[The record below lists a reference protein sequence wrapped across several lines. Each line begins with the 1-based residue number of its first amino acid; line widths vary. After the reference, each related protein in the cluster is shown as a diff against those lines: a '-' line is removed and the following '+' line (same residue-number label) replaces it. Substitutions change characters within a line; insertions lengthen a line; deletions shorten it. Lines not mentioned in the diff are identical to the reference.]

1 MAQRKT
7 KAQKASTRR
16 YKERIARQDKRE
28 PLRPIDVW
36 ALQVTEAYEA
46 LIRQG
51 MKPTDAIWYIEA
63 KTRLPDW
70 LPQPPDDDHDDD
82 ELDY

>member
-16 YKERIARQDKRE
+16 YKERIAKKDKRQ
-28 PLRPIDVW
+28 PLTPLDIW
-36 ALQVTEAYEA
+36 AAEIMEAYQA

-51 MKPTDAIWYIEA
+51 MKPADAIWYVEA
-63 KTRLPDW
+63 KTKLPEW
-70 LPQPPDDDHDDD
+70 LPQPPDDDDED

>member
-1 MAQRKT
+1 VVAV
-7 KAQKASTRR
+7 SF
-16 YKERIARQDKRE
+16 
-28 PLRPIDVW
+28 
-36 ALQVTEAYEA
+36 YEA

-70 LPQPPDDDHDDD
+70 LPQPPEDDHDDD

>member
-28 PLRPIDVW
+28 PLRPIDIW
-36 ALQVTEAYEA
+36 AAEIMEAYQA

-51 MKPTDAIWYIEA
+51 MKPADAIWYVEA
-63 KTRLPDW
+63 KTKLPEW
-70 LPQPPDDDHDDD
+70 LPQPPDEYEED
-82 ELDY
+82 ED

>member
-1 MAQRKT
+1 MATSVSAR
-7 KAQKASTRR
+7 STPRMSSSGWLMVCFGLR
-16 YKERIARQDKRE
+16 YF
-28 PLRPIDVW
+28 VW

-70 LPQPPDDDHDDD
+70 LPQPPEDDHDDD